1 MGSVICKKLL
11 SNKGRFLMITFLVGL
26 VILFV
31 GGALYGRFVEKVFA
45 PDDRPTPAMAQRD
58 GLDYIPMPKWK
69 NMLIEL
75 LNIAGTG
82 PILGPIQGILFG
94 PLAFLLIPIG
104 NVFGGA
110 VHDYF
115 SGMLSVRNRG
125 DQMPALIR
133 RFMGNG
139 IYHIY
144 NVFACLLM
152 FLVGVVFLYLPGD
165 LIAGLLKQPTTLADG
180 ASITTLIP
188 LFVIY
193 GCILIYYLLASITP
207 IDKIIGRVYPIFGAV
222 LLISAVGIAGAL
234 VFKGYLFDTTVFPD
248 YLRGVTTSE
257 GAPFGV
263 LVPEGALT
271 PSHLIPIFFITV
283 ACGITS
289 GFHASQ
295 ATLIARSV
303 SDERQGRQTFY
314 NMMILEGLIAMIWAA
329 GAMVIYNMGADAGA
343 TKNATLMV
351 SVISI
356 DFLGKV
362 GGVLAILGVIVLPIT
377 SGDTALRSLRMM
389 IGDYFNIDQRKRSNV
404 LTMAGVIF
412 ALVLLVLI
420 FAKVNPNGFNILW
433 RYFGF
438 ANEAL
443 AVFAFAMATIY
454 LAGRHAKPY
463 WIMTLIP
470 GSFYMFVVSS
480 YLLNA
485 KIGFNRSWEVAY
497 IGAAILVVVYIA
509 LVVKAGFKR
518 RAGIDAG
525 TVEDTDIRKDA

>member
-1 MGSVICKKLL
+1 
-11 SNKGRFLMITFLVGL
+11 MITFLVGL
-26 VILFV
+26 VMLFV
-31 GGALYGRFVEKVFA
+31 GGAVYGRIVEKVFA

-58 GLDYIPMPKWK
+58 GLDYIPMAKWK

-94 PLAFLLIPIG
+94 PLAFILIPIG
-104 NVFGGA
+104 NIFGGA

-115 SGMLSVRNRG
+115 SGMLSVRVKGN
-125 DQMPALIR
+125 QMPALIR
-133 RFMGNG
+133 RFMGDG
-139 IYHIY
+139 VYHIY

-165 LIAGLLKQPTTLADG
+165 LIAGLVNQPTTLQPGD
-180 ASITTLIP
+180 SVTKLIP

-193 GCILIYYLLASITP
+193 GLIMLYYLAASITP

-222 LLISAVGIAGAL
+222 LLISAVGI
-234 VFKGYLFDTTVFPD
+234 VFGLIIKGHLFDPTIFPNWIP
-248 YLRGVTTSE
+248 GAVHPA

-263 LVPEGALT
+263 LVPEGAVT
-271 PSHLIPIFFITV
+271 PAHLVPVFFITV

-314 NMMILEGLIAMIWAA
+314 NMMVAEGLIAMIWAA
-329 GAMVIYNMGADAGA
+329 GAMVIYNLGVDAGA
-343 TKNATLMV
+343 TKNATEMV
-351 SVISI
+351 SVISKN
-356 DFLGKV
+356 FLGPV
-362 GGVLAILGVIVLPIT
+362 GGVFAILGVIVLPIT

-389 IGDYFNIDQRKRSNV
+389 VGEYFNIDQRKKSNV
-404 LTMAGVIF
+404 LIMAAVIF
-412 ALVLLVLI
+412 TLVLIVLI

-443 AVFAFAMATIY
+443 AVFAFGMATIY
-454 LAGRHAKPY
+454 LVGKSAKPF
-463 WIMTLIP
+463 WLMTAIP
-470 GSFYMFVVSS
+470 GAFYMLVVSS
-480 YLLNA
+480 FILNA
-485 KIGFNRSWEVAY
+485 KIGFQLSWNIAY
-497 IGAAILVVVYIA
+497 AFGVVLTILYLVVIVR
-509 LVVKAGFKR
+509 AGFKR
-518 RAGIDAG
+518 RQGLAAG
-525 TVEDTDIRKDA
+525 TVEDIDAYPTLD

>member
-1 MGSVICKKLL
+1 MV
-11 SNKGRFLMITFLVGL
+11 TFLVGL

-58 GLDYIPMPKWK
+58 GLDFIPMPKWK

-139 IYHIY
+139 VYHIY
-144 NVFACLLM
+144 NIFACLLM

-165 LIAGLLKQPTTLADG
+165 LIAGLAGQPTTLAEGD
-180 ASITTLIP
+180 SITKLIP

-193 GCILIYYLLASITP
+193 GLILLYYLLASITP
-207 IDKIIGRVYPIFGAV
+207 IDKIIGRIYPIFGAI
-222 LLISAVGIAGAL
+222 LLISAAGIFGAL
-234 VFKGYLFDTTVFPD
+234 IVKGYLFDPKLFPD
-248 YLRGVTTSE
+248 FLTGYTASA

-263 LVPEGALT
+263 LVPEGAVT
-271 PSHLIPIFFITV
+271 PANLVPVFFITV

-303 SDERQGRQTFY
+303 PDERQGRQTFY

-343 TKNATLMV
+343 TKNATAMV

-356 DFLGKV
+356 EFLGKV

-389 IGDYFNIDQRKRSNV
+389 VGDYFNINQRKKSNV
-404 LTMAGVIF
+404 LILAAVIF
-412 ALVLLVLI
+412 TLVLVVLI
-420 FAKVNPNGFNILW
+420 FAKVDPNGFNILW

-443 AVFAFAMATIY
+443 AVFAFGMATIY
-454 LAGRHAKPY
+454 LMGKSSKAY
-463 WIMTLIP
+463 YFMTLIP
-470 GSFYMFVVSS
+470 GAFYMFVVSS

-485 KIGFNRSWEVAY
+485 KIGFRLDWNMAY
-497 IGAAILVVVYIA
+497 IGAAILVVAYIIA
-509 LVVKAGFKR
+509 IMRAGFKR
-518 RAGIDAG
+518 RNGIAAG
-525 TVEDTDIRKDA
+525 TVENTDIHPNDR